1 MSTLI
6 IKSKI
11 WNLSQNKTI
20 NYKEKKFHKQKL
32 SIDHSAIIYRQQ
44 DKIYYKKVDD
54 VNISHTSND
63 NTNFMIEKNDELISV
78 SKVQDNKYIINCG
91 NWSKDLTKLINE
103 NAAFLIYKG
112 LTIENLLKEK
122 QKYYVLNQGDI
133 LKLGKTYL
141 KLIHINL
148 SNDNNEASQVNE
160 IKKSEGENNNNSVKE
175 EVKEDD
181 NEDKEEN
188 NNVII
193 LEEQRKDNNGEEKEK
208 KENEK
213 ENGKILLTYTNED
226 SK

>member
-44 DKIYYKKVDD
+44 DKIYCKKVDD

-112 LTIENLLKEK
+112 LTI
-122 QKYYVLNQGDI
+122 
-133 LKLGKTYL
+133 
-141 KLIHINL
+141 
-148 SNDNNEASQVNE
+148 
-160 IKKSEGENNNNSVKE
+160 
-175 EVKEDD
+175 
-181 NEDKEEN
+181 
-188 NNVII
+188 
-193 LEEQRKDNNGEEKEK
+193 
-208 KENEK
+208 
-213 ENGKILLTYTNED
+213 
-226 SK
+226 

>member
-44 DKIYYKKVDD
+44 DKIYCKKVDD

-63 NTNFMIEKNDELISV
+63 NTNFMVEKNDELISV

-133 LKLGKTYL
+133 LKLGKIYL
-141 KLIHINL
+141 KLLHINL
-148 SNDNNEASQVNE
+148 SSDNNEANQDNE
-160 IKKSEGENNNNSVKE
+160 NKKSESDNDNNSVKE
-175 EVKEDD
+175 EIKEDD
-181 NEDKEEN
+181 NEDIEN
-188 NNVII
+188 NNLIKFEV
-193 LEEQRKDNNGEEKEK
+193 EE
-208 KENEK
+208 
-213 ENGKILLTYTNED
+213 I
-226 SK
+226 